1 MGTKLVNNRQE
12 IGGGFLMKNLFLL
25 LTVCGFTFLLSG
37 CWDRIEVNDLAIVTG
52 AAIDK
57 TKDNHVLLSTQ
68 VFLPKALS
76 SGGGQGGGSS
86 GSGAITL
93 VASQK
98 GINLSD
104 ALSKLQG
111 ILPRK
116 VFWGQCKVFIFGE
129 KVAKEGIQKDMDFLL
144 RHPQTRERAYL
155 FVGSGEARQYLE
167 PTPKLERTSAE
178 VIREL
183 SKARIGMDVTMKD
196 LDEMLMGKSHAAA
209 LPYLA
214 MMTHRQNEKESMLAP
229 KIVGTAVFRKDQM
242 VGTITER
249 DTRGVVW
256 LKNKIKGYTVN
267 VNPKKAAGDLSL
279 DPVSATIRLMPE
291 IQNGKWIMNVKI
303 RTEGNV
309 LQNQTNFS
317 LTNPQFQKIV
327 EKAFQESIKKRIYLT
342 LWQLQHNLKV
352 DIVGFADE
360 FNRKYPN
367 QWERVEN
374 HWDEVFQNVEVNIDV
389 DAYIRR
395 QGSIMGPG
403 GLPEDEVKEK

>member
-1 MGTKLVNNRQE
+1 
-12 IGGGFLMKNLFLL
+12 MKNLFLL
-25 LTVCGFTFLLSG
+25 LTVCGSIFLLSG

-57 TKDNHVLLSTQ
+57 TRDNHVVLSVQ
-68 VFLPKALS
+68 IFLPKALS
-76 SGGGQGGGSS
+76 SGGGQGGGGSS
-86 GSGAITL
+86 GGAITL

-111 ILPRK
+111 IIPRK

-129 KVAKEGIQKDMDFLL
+129 KVAMGGIQKDMDFLL

-155 FVGSGEARQYLE
+155 FVGKGEASQYLE
-167 PTPKLERTSAE
+167 PTPRLERTSSE

-183 SKARIGMDVTMKD
+183 SKARIGMDVTMKE
-196 LDEMLMGKSHAAA
+196 LDEMLMGNTHAAA
-209 LPYLA
+209 LPYLE
-214 MMTHRQNEKESMLAP
+214 MRTHKLSEKESMKAP
-229 KIVGTAVFRKDQM
+229 KILGTAVFKKDQM

-249 DTRGVVW
+249 ETRGVVW

-267 VNPKKAAGDLSL
+267 VKPEKTAGDVSL
-279 DPVSATIRLMPE
+279 DPVSAVIRLKPE
-291 IQNGKWIMNVKI
+291 IQNGKWTMNVHI

-309 LQNQTNFS
+309 LQNQTKFS
-317 LTNPQFQKIV
+317 LTDPQFQKSV
-327 EKAFQESIKKRIYLT
+327 EKAYQEAIKQRINLT
-342 LWQLQHNLKV
+342 LQPLQHKMKA

-360 FNRKYPN
+360 FNRKYPD
-367 QWERVEN
+367 QWKLVEN
-374 HWDEVFQNVEVNIDV
+374 RWDEVFSNMKVNIDV

-395 QGSIMGPG
+395 QGSIIEPG
-403 GLPEDEVKEK
+403 GLPKNEVKEK

>member
-1 MGTKLVNNRQE
+1 
-12 IGGGFLMKNLFLL
+12 MKNLFLL
-25 LTVCGFTFLLSG
+25 LTVCGSIFLLSG
-37 CWDRIEVNDLAIVTG
+37 CWDRIEINDLAIVTG

-57 TKDNHVLLSTQ
+57 TVDNHVVLSVQ

-76 SGGGQGGGSS
+76 SGGGQGGG
-86 GSGAITL
+86 GSGGGTITL
-93 VASQK
+93 VVSEK

-111 ILPRK
+111 SLPRK

-155 FVGSGEARQYLE
+155 FVGEGKGRQYLE
-167 PTPKLERTSAE
+167 PASKLERTSSE

-183 SKARIGMDVTMKD
+183 SKARIGMDVTMKE
-196 LDEMLMGKSHAAA
+196 LDEMLMGNSHAAA
-209 LPYLA
+209 LPYLE
-214 MMTHRQNEKESMLAP
+214 MRTHKQNPKESMKAP
-229 KIVGTAVFRKDQM
+229 KIVGTAIFRKDRM

-249 DTRGVVW
+249 ETRGVVW

-267 VNPKKAAGDLSL
+267 VKPEKTAGDLSL
-279 DPVSATIRLMPE
+279 DPVSANIRLEPE
-291 IQNGKWIMNVKI
+291 IQNGKWNMNVQI

-317 LTNPQFQKIV
+317 LSDPQFQKSV
-327 EKAFQESIKKRIYLT
+327 QKAYQESIKKRIYLT
-342 LWQLQHNLKV
+342 LRPLQHKMKA

-367 QWERVEN
+367 QLKRVEN
-374 HWDEVFQNVEVNIDV
+374 HWGDVFSKVKVNIDV

-395 QGSIMGPG
+395 EGSITEPG
-403 GLPEDEVKEK
+403 GLPGDEVKKK

>member
-1 MGTKLVNNRQE
+1 
-12 IGGGFLMKNLFLL
+12 MKNLFLL
-25 LTVCGFTFLLSG
+25 LTVCGSIFLLSG

-52 AAIDK
+52 AAVDK
-57 TKDNHVLLSTQ
+57 TKDNHVVLSVQ

-76 SGGGQGGGSS
+76 SGGGQGGG
-86 GSGAITL
+86 GFGGGAITI
-93 VASQK
+93 VVSEK

-111 ILPRK
+111 LIPRK

-155 FVGSGEARQYLE
+155 FVGEGEARQYLE
-167 PTPKLERTSAE
+167 PTPKLERTSSE

-196 LDEMLMGKSHAAA
+196 LDEMLMGDSHAAA
-209 LPYLA
+209 LPYLE
-214 MMTHRQNEKESMLAP
+214 MRTHKQNAKESMKAP
-229 KIVGTAVFRKDQM
+229 KIVGTAVFRKDHM

-249 DTRGVVW
+249 ETRGIVW

-267 VNPKKAAGDLSL
+267 VQPEKTAGDVSL
-279 DPVSATIRLMPE
+279 DPVSANIRLIPE
-291 IQNGKWIMNVKI
+291 IQNGKWKMNVQI

-309 LQNQTNFS
+309 LQNQTNLS
-317 LTNPQFQKIV
+317 LAETQAQRIV
-327 EKAFQESIKKRIYLT
+327 EKAYQKSIKKRIYLT
-342 LWQLQHNLKV
+342 LGILQHKMKV
-352 DIVGFADE
+352 DIVGFGDA

-367 QWERVEN
+367 QWKQVEN
-374 HWDEVFQNVEVNIDV
+374 RWDEVFSKVEVNINV

-395 QGSIMGPG
+395 QGSIIEPG
-403 GLPEDEVKEK
+403 GLPEDEVK